1 MPMETTVPTET
12 VTKVIEVVEQMDYTE
27 YLVKLVNSN
36 ELILD
41 AVHVLSGF
49 ALFAIV
55 VCLCYFCYK
64 FFRIFFSTTRQGK
77 QQAAHDQ
84 KAEYFFRHFQ
94 TGLSQR
100 RISFYH
106 PASVFFL
113 FSPNIGR
120 ENRRIHQPRHRR
132 HFTVSDRHFS
142 VPIPFR
148 YMRDSPKWSCPADP
162 ALSYRF

>member
-41 AVHVLSGF
+41 AVHVLSGY

-64 FFRIFFSTTRQGK
+64 FFRIFF
-77 QQAAHDQ
+77 
-84 KAEYFFRHFQ
+84 
-94 TGLSQR
+94 
-100 RISFYH
+100 
-106 PASVFFL
+106 
-113 FSPNIGR
+113 
-120 ENRRIHQPRHRR
+120 
-132 HFTVSDRHFS
+132 
-142 VPIPFR
+142 
-148 YMRDSPKWSCPADP
+148 
-162 ALSYRF
+162 